1 MIWSLVKKNVREW
14 ESLLP
19 HAEFAYNYSISQTT
33 GCSPF
38 EAVYGM
44 NPIGPLDLSPIHIDN
59 HFSREAD
66 EKVCVINLLFYLLK
80 W

>member
-1 MIWSLVKKNVREW
+1 MKKNIRES

-19 HAEFAYNYSISQTT
+19 HTEFAYNHSTSQTT

-44 NPIGPLDLSPIHIDN
+44 NPIGPLYLDPIHLID
-59 HFSREAD
+59 HFSGEAD
-66 EKVCVINLLFYLLK
+66 
-80 W
+80 